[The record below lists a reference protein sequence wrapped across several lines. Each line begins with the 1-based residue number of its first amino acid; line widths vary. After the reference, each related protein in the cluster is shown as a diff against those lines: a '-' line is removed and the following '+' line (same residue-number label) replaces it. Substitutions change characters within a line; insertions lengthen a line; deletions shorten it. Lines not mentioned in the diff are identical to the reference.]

1 MTATRRR
8 LNVTLAVALGLILA
22 AGVIVMVQQRL
33 NSSTRITAYFASAT
47 GIYPGDDVRVLG
59 VKVGEIEAIEPA
71 GAEAM
76 MTIDVDRDVPIPADA
91 KAVIV
96 AQNLVSARYVQLAP
110 AYETSGP
117 VMADDAVIPIGR
129 TAVPVEWDDVK
140 TQLMKLASDLGPGDA
155 GSETSVSRFI
165 NSAANA
171 LDGNGEKLRRALA
184 QLSGVGRILAE
195 GSGNITDIISH
206 LQVFV
211 TALRDSSDQI
221 VVFQDRFAT
230 LTGVLNEDRSGLDAA
245 LTDLSVAIDDVQ
257 GFISGSRDQTAEQIQ
272 RLADVTQ
279 NLVDHKTDLENV
291 LHVTPNAIA
300 NGYNIY
306 DPDTATQVGSF
317 VINNFS
323 DPAGFICGAIGAVA
337 NVTSPETS
345 KLCAQYLGPAA
356 RLPNFNYLPL
366 PFNPYLAKSPDNVI
380 YSDPALAPG
389 GAGATTTA
397 EQPPSVSAY
406 TGAADDPFPQP
417 TGPTPPPGA
426 PTLTQ
431 ILLPAEGA
439 RP

>member
-1 MTATRRR
+1 MPP
-8 LNVTLAVALGLILA
+8 
-22 AGVIVMVQQRL
+22 
-33 NSSTRITAYFASAT
+33 AS
-47 GIYPGDDVRVLG
+47 IPGDDVRVLG

-76 MTIDVDRDVPIPADA
+76 MTIDVDRDVPPIPADA

-184 QLSGVGRILAE
+184 QLSGGVGRILAE

-257 GFISGSRDQTAEQIQ
+257 GFISGSRDQT
-272 RLADVTQ
+272 
-279 NLVDHKTDLENV
+279 
-291 LHVTPNAIA
+291 
-300 NGYNIY
+300 
-306 DPDTATQVGSF
+306 
-317 VINNFS
+317 
-323 DPAGFICGAIGAVA
+323 
-337 NVTSPETS
+337 
-345 KLCAQYLGPAA
+345 
-356 RLPNFNYLPL
+356 
-366 PFNPYLAKSPDNVI
+366 
-380 YSDPALAPG
+380 
-389 GAGATTTA
+389 
-397 EQPPSVSAY
+397 PSRSS
-406 TGAADDPFPQP
+406 GWPM
-417 TGPTPPPGA
+417 
-426 PTLTQ
+426 
-431 ILLPAEGA
+431 
-439 RP
+439 